1 MLKVQDC
8 DEVNSVFE
16 AVLAQIDDV
25 PKQFK
30 AVDSRRVVA
39 KHALA
44 NKEHTAVSLFLQ
56 HFLCCVILS
65 VWLSHCPALAP
76 PLNSPHPPPH
86 CLQALMKT
94 KIDYHGYSYA
104 EFCQELI
111 DVTKPVPH
119 LDLTGF
125 LVRLVVGHPTVLVK
139 SR

>member
-30 AVDSRRVVA
+30 AVDFRRVVA

-44 NKEHTAVSLFLQ
+44 NKEHTAVSPLTFFMLC
-56 HFLCCVILS
+56 HFVCMIVTLS
-65 VWLSHCPALAP
+65 SFSTTPKFP
-76 PLNSPHPPPH
+76 PPPPH

-125 LVRLVVGHPTVLVK
+125 LVRLVVGHPTVLVR

>member
-8 DEVNSVFE
+8 DEVNSLFQ
-16 AVLAQIDDV
+16 AVLAQLHDV

-30 AVDSRRVVA
+30 AVDFRRLVA

-44 NKEHTAVSLFLQ
+44 NKEHTAVSYLQLFYIVS
-56 HFLCCVILS
+56 LCMYVCLS
-65 VWLSHCPALAP
+65 NCLHPYQTLKFFP
-76 PLNSPHPPPH
+76 PNS
-86 CLQALMKT
+86 LQALLKT

-104 EFCQELI
+104 EFHQELI

-125 LVRLVVGHPTVLVK
+125 VVRLVVGHPTDLVR